1 MTLKITSI
9 NTVVNAACEVI
20 DTIVGA
26 HTTLDDAFDYS
37 QNMAGYRGQ
46 SKIEVRN
53 GDMVYT
59 LDLFNGEYRP
69 E

>member
-9 NTVVNAACEVI
+9 NTLVNAACEVI
-20 DTIVGA
+20 DTIVES
-26 HTTLDDAFDYS
+26 HTTLDDAFDHS
-37 QNMAGYRGQ
+37 QNMTGFRSQ
-46 SKIEVRN
+46 NKIEVRS

>member
-9 NTVVNAACEVI
+9 NERVNAACEVI
-20 DTIVGA
+20 DTIVES
-26 HTTLDDAFDYS
+26 HNTLDEAFDHS
-37 QNMAGYRGQ
+37 QNINGYRSQ
-46 SKIEVRN
+46 SKIEVRI

>member
-20 DTIVGA
+20 DTIVES
-26 HTTLDDAFDYS
+26 HTTLDDAFDHS
-37 QNMAGYRGQ
+37 QNMTGYRGQ

>member
-9 NTVVNAACEVI
+9 NVMVNAACEVI

-26 HTTLDDAFDYS
+26 HTTLEDAFGHS
-37 QNMAGYRGQ
+37 QNMTGYRGQ

>member
-9 NTVVNAACEVI
+9 NTVVNAACEVVG
-20 DTIVGA
+20 TIVQQ
-26 HTTLDDAFDYS
+26 HNSLDEAIDHS
-37 QNMAGYRGQ
+37 QNITGYR
-46 SKIEVRN
+46 SKSKVEVRN

>member
-9 NTVVNAACEVI
+9 NVMVNAACEVI
-20 DTIVGA
+20 NTVVES
-26 HTTLDDAFDYS
+26 HNTLDEAFDHS
-37 QNMAGYRGQ
+37 QTMPGFRSQ

-59 LDLFNGEYRP
+59 IDLFNGEYRP

>member
-9 NTVVNAACEVI
+9 NVMVNAACEVI
-20 DTIVGA
+20 DTIVES
-26 HTTLDDAFDYS
+26 HNTLDEAFDHS
-37 QNMAGYRGQ
+37 QTMPGFRSQ
-46 SKIEVRN
+46 SKIEVRI

-59 LDLFNGEYRP
+59 IDLLNGEYRP

>member
-9 NTVVNAACEVI
+9 NERVNAACEVI
-20 DTIVGA
+20 DTIVQQ
-26 HTTLDDAFDYS
+26 HNSLDEAFDHS
-37 QNMAGYRGQ
+37 QNINGFRSQ
-46 SKIEVRN
+46 SKIEVRI

-59 LDLFNGEYRP
+59 IDLFNGEYRP

>member
-9 NTVVNAACEVI
+9 NVMVNAACEVI

-26 HTTLDDAFDYS
+26 HTTLEDAFDHS
-37 QNMAGYRGQ
+37 QNMTGYRGQ

>member
-9 NTVVNAACEVI
+9 NERVNAACEVI
-20 DTIVGA
+20 DTIVQQ
-26 HTTLDDAFDYS
+26 HNSLDEAFDHS
-37 QNMAGYRGQ
+37 QNMTGHCGQ
-46 SKIEVRN
+46 SKIEVRL

-59 LDLFNGEYRP
+59 IDLFNGEYRP

>member
-9 NTVVNAACEVI
+9 NSVTNAACEVI
-20 DTIVGA
+20 DTIVSK
-26 HTTLDDAFDYS
+26 HNSLDEAFDHS
-37 QNMAGYRGQ
+37 QNIPGYRGQ
-46 SKIEVRN
+46 SKIEIRN

>member
-9 NTVVNAACEVI
+9 NERVNAACEVI

-26 HTTLDDAFDYS
+26 HTTLEDAFDHS

>member
-9 NTVVNAACEVI
+9 NSVTNAACEVI
-20 DTIVGA
+20 DTIVQQ
-26 HTTLDDAFDYS
+26 HDSLNEAFDHS
-37 QNMAGYRGQ
+37 QNMPGYRGQ
-46 SKIEVRN
+46 SKIEVRS

>member
-9 NTVVNAACEVI
+9 NTVVNAACEVVG
-20 DTIVGA
+20 TIIGT
-26 HTTLDDAFDYS
+26 HTTLDDAFDHS
-37 QNMAGYRGQ
+37 QNMTGHCGQ
-46 SKIEVRN
+46 SKIEVRL

>member
-9 NTVVNAACEVI
+9 NVVVNAACEVI
-20 DTIVGA
+20 DTIVES
-26 HTTLDDAFDYS
+26 HTTLEDAFDHS
-37 QNMAGYRGQ
+37 QNMSGFR
-46 SKIEVRN
+46 SKSKVEVRN

>member
-9 NTVVNAACEVI
+9 NERVNAACEVI
-20 DTIVGA
+20 GTIIGT
-26 HTTLDDAFDYS
+26 HTTLDDAFDHS
-37 QNMAGYRGQ
+37 QNMPGYSSQ

>member
-9 NTVVNAACEVI
+9 NVMVNAACEVI
-20 DTIVGA
+20 NTVVES
-26 HTTLDDAFDYS
+26 HNTLDEAFDHS
-37 QNMAGYRGQ
+37 QTMPGYRSK
-46 SKIEVRN
+46 SKIEIRN

-59 LDLFNGEYRP
+59 IDLFNGEYRP